1 MIKPTSS
8 LFAKILSWFFL
19 NLILVV
25 AALAVFFAFQP
36 QVNLYAIFG
45 QQGSNR
51 LQTAAM
57 LIAHDL
63 NQTSPTNWSEVLAR
77 HAAIHQV
84 DFVLVL
90 ENGSRF
96 SSKDMKLPEEVIK
109 RVRDAL
115 PPKPPPRHGPPHPA
129 PPRQGPPHPAP
140 PGQGPPPPA
149 PPGQG
154 PPPPA
159 PPGQGP
165 PPPEFDNSQRRSDN
179 RAIDDARDLP
189 KKGPSERIPPMHAGA
204 DDKGP
209 HLMMRTRH
217 PTRYW
222 AGIRIP
228 LPSEPLRPPPHAF
241 VFAVSDSITGNG
253 FFFDPVPWMVV
264 AATVILISV
273 LLWIPMVRNI
283 TRPLRRMTLATEEVA
298 NGRFDVSIHEPR
310 TDEIGRLARAI
321 NHMTSRLS
329 AFVKGQKRF
338 LGDVAHELGSPI
350 ARIQFGLGALEQRV
364 EDKNRKRVI
373 EVMED
378 VDHLSKLVNELLAF
392 SRADLKSNTVRLEKI
407 DLLPVVQ
414 AAVKREGTPA
424 VTIITK
430 IDPEIHVVASAE
442 LLTRALANLIRNAV
456 KYAGDAG
463 PIDISAEQRVNVVE
477 IEVLDSGPGV
487 PEDLLAQLFEPFFRP
502 EASRDRYSGG
512 VGLGLAIVKTCVET
526 CNGTVYAHN
535 RKPNGFAVTI
545 TLNT

>member
-8 LFAKILSWFFL
+8 LLAKILCWFFL
-19 NLILVV
+19 NLALVV
-25 AALAVFFAFQP
+25 AVLAVFFAFQP
-36 QVNLYAIFG
+36 QVNLHAIFG
-45 QQGSNR
+45 KQISNR
-51 LQTAAM
+51 LRTAGM

-63 NQTSPTNWSEVLAR
+63 NQTSPTSWSEILAR

-84 DFVLVL
+84 DFALVL
-90 ENGSRF
+90 EDGSRF

-115 PPKPPPRHGPPHPA
+115 PRKPPPRHGPP
-129 PPRQGPPHPAP
+129 P
-140 PGQGPPPPA
+140 PG
-149 PPGQG
+149 
-154 PPPPA
+154 
-159 PPGQGP
+159 
-165 PPPEFDNSQRRSDN
+165 FDDPQRRPAN
-179 RAIDDARDLP
+179 HARDDARDLP
-189 KKGPSERIPPMHAGA
+189 KKGPIERIPPMHADA

-228 LPSEPLRPPPHAF
+228 LPSDPLRPPPHAF
-241 VFAVSDSITGNG
+241 IFAVSDSVTGNG
-253 FFFDPVPWMVV
+253 FFFDPLPWMVV

-273 LLWIPMVRNI
+273 LFWIPMVKHI
-283 TRPLRRMTLATEEVA
+283 TRPLSRMTLATEEIA
-298 NGRFDVSIHEPR
+298 NGRFEVSIHEPR
-310 TDEIGRLARAI
+310 ADEIGRLARAI

-364 EDKNRKRVI
+364 EGKSRKRVT

-424 VTIITK
+424 VKITTK
-430 IDPEIHVVASAE
+430 INPEIRVVASAD

-456 KYAGDAG
+456 KYAGDVG
-463 PIDISAEQRVNVVE
+463 PIDVTAEKKIGVVE
-477 IEVLDSGPGV
+477 IEVRDNGSGV
-487 PEDLLAQLFEPFFRP
+487 PADLLDQLFEPFFRP
-502 EASRDRYSGG
+502 EASRDRDSGG

-526 CNGTVYAHN
+526 CKGTVSAAN
-535 RKPNGFAVTI
+535 LKPNGFAVTI
-545 TLNT
+545 TLNS